1 MQLKT
6 PEADA
11 GLTSP
16 SSSSTGQNLVDIKDQ
31 IKLEYDT
38 LRKEIEAAKLWEVR
52 LLVGGLIGFPAA
64 FEFARKTDDNSNW
77 YLVVYFLPLGV
88 LVLSFLVA
96 FVRWSAMRCGQYI
109 REELEPHFPLVGW
122 ESWLGEKK
130 IRRTSEVLLAI
141 AFVILVAI
149 YYMVAA
155 WIGFSRIKAQYGSLI
170 SGTVA
175 SVYMLGLL
183 VTIVFAWTPTRNDQA
198 TLDNTWLLSFAS
210 FIGRAAAQLRRTSS

>member
-1 MQLKT
+1 M
-6 PEADA
+6 
-11 GLTSP
+11 
-16 SSSSTGQNLVDIKDQ
+16 
-31 IKLEYDT
+31 
-38 LRKEIEAAKLWEVR
+38 VR
-52 LLVGGLIGFPAA
+52 
-64 FEFARKTDDNSNW
+64 
-77 YLVVYFLPLGV
+77 
-88 LVLSFLVA
+88 
-96 FVRWSAMRCGQYI
+96 
-109 REELEPHFPLVGW
+109 
-122 ESWLGEKK
+122 EKK

-198 TLDNTWLLSFAS
+198 TLDNTWLLLFAS